1 MTSIDDRAK
10 ELGAKLG
17 EALTKEKSLTG
28 VKVKA
33 YENALLIDVP
43 GAGVY
48 VLPEA
53 TVAYKFRPTPG

>member
-1 MTSIDDRAK
+1 MTNIDDRAK
-10 ELGAKLG
+10 QLGEKLG
-17 EALTKEKSLTG
+17 QALTKEKALTG
-28 VKVKA
+28 VKFRA
-33 YENALLIDVP
+33 YEHALLLDVP